1 MRLYCKVI
9 RADLNSLLDIC
20 LRVLQK
26 LIKFTSHYC
35 AVCDNDDVLW
45 MFLSVFTVCMEKV
58 VSVGRSWGGHCQE
71 WLFLLLFSFFCFYFC
86 FCFIVNFSLCFIA
99 IICCLFLN
107 IPWIT
112 LTFNNK
118 NKDQGSPALPCAWTS
133 SPLSFSPFA
142 RLLNSLHTFL
152 HVFYS
157 SFSQF
162 YFLHS
167 SSAPFSMFSL
177 HL

>member
-86 FCFIVNFSLCFIA
+86 FCFSFCFIVNFSFSFIA
-99 IICCLFLN
+99 IFECFLFLN
-107 IPWIT
+107 ICT
-112 LTFNNK
+112 MDNSYFVQQKQRSRLYS
-118 NKDQGSPALPCAWTS
+118 SPMCLNFFTTILFSFCQTS
-133 SPLSFSPFA
+133 S
-142 RLLNSLHTFL
+142 
-152 HVFYS
+152 
-157 SFSQF
+157 
-162 YFLHS
+162 
-167 SSAPFSMFSL
+167 
-177 HL
+177 